1 METKKYTE
9 LTINQRINYKS
20 GWDIAIAYE
29 CRKVIGGSINKPY
42 CKLAL
47 CLGTKK
53 KYLLECVKETIMI
66 VNIIVFSMEVV
77 CLLSRIKNSA

>member
-53 KYLLECVKETIMI
+53 IPLRMCQRDYNDCQRHRVFDGGRVFVKQS
-66 VNIIVFSMEVV
+66 F
-77 CLLSRIKNSA
+77 

>member
-20 GWDIAIAYE
+20 GWDIAITHE
-29 CRKVIGGSINKPY
+29 GRKGLIFGFPNRPY

-47 CLGTKK
+47 CLRAIIPFTACQQDYNDCQHHRFLNGGRAF
-53 KYLLECVKETIMI
+53 VKQS
-66 VNIIVFSMEVV
+66 F
-77 CLLSRIKNSA
+77 